1 MALAGIGRT
10 SAERYSFPNVQS
22 TKAKQETKTG
32 KQRKVTPPKQRAFD
46 AVLKDCSKTENFQDW
61 VGFRCYLRGAAKAE
75 RVWELGF
82 VADRRQYRILGIF
95 GDERKHAV
103 LLVGCYHKGSNYTPS
118 NAIETARKRAKGFKE
133 EKGGLR
139 ERKIETD
146 F

>member
-1 MALAGIGRT
+1 MISLQQAKWT
-10 SAERYSFPNVQS
+10 FYDYVQD
-22 TKAKQETKTG
+22 TKNPVQAWYTG
-32 KQRKVTPPKQRAFD
+32 LSLEAQLAFD

>member
-1 MALAGIGRT
+1 MQQAKWT
-10 SAERYSFPNVQS
+10 FYDYVQD
-22 TKAKQETKTG
+22 TKNPIQVWYTG
-32 KQRKVTPPKQRAFD
+32 LSLEAQLQFD
-46 AVLKDCSKTENFQDW
+46 ALLKGCSKTEKHQDW
-61 VGFRCYLRGAAKAE
+61 VGFRHYLQGVAKAE